1 MTMEYRELE
10 ALIVKWGSDRQIL
23 THGTPIGQAMK
34 TKEEAHELYAAAV
47 AQDLEAAADAIGDTL
62 VTLIMAA
69 RLLGLDVLDCLAGA
83 YDQIKDRKGRMGPD
97 GIFHK
102 EP

>member
-1 MTMEYRELE
+1 M
-10 ALIVKWGSDRQIL
+10 
-23 THGTPIGQAMK
+23 GQAMK
-34 TKEEAHELYAAAV
+34 TKEEAHELYAAVVNQNRA
-47 AQDLEAAADAIGDTL
+47 EAADAIGDTL

-69 RLLGLDVLDCLAGA
+69 SLLRLDVLDCLAGA

-102 EP
+102 DA